1 METNT
6 QNEMSINNTAPEANV
21 ETSAAQVANVQDEII
36 DPNDPR
42 HPDHPEHHK
51 HMSALH
57 AAGLTHSAVG
67 HVMPH
72 HRGIDL

>member
-6 QNEMSINNTAPEANV
+6 QNETSINVGAEANI
-21 ETSAAQVANVQDEII
+21 ETPAELVANVQDVAI
-36 DPNDPR
+36 DPNDPA

-51 HMSALH
+51 HMSALL
-57 AAGLTHSAVG
+57 AASVSHSAVN
-67 HVMPH
+67 HVLPH

>member
-6 QNEMSINNTAPEANV
+6 QNEMPNDNVSQETNIEA
-21 ETSAAQVANVQDEII
+21 SAEQAAKGQEVTI
-36 DPNDPR
+36 DPSDPA